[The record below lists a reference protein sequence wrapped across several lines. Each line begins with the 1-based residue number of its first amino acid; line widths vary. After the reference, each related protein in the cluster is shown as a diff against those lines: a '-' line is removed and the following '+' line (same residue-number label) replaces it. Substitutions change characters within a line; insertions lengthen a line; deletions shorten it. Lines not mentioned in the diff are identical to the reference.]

1 MGERMSGDDVQ
12 RPDDVNGT
20 DEAHGIDTPGHP
32 ASDAATAPARA
43 PRSIRQ
49 SLAAI
54 VLAFETIVV
63 FLAALV
69 IWGLAQG
76 DAALGVESALPSWAA
91 LVAGGVIIL
100 GLIATI
106 GLLRYRWA
114 YTLGWVLQVLI
125 VVSGF
130 INPAMFVVGALFGGM
145 WWYCMVAGSRIDRE
159 RAAFA
164 APGKDQQ

>member
-1 MGERMSGDDVQ
+1 MSGDDVQ
-12 RPDDVNGT
+12 GFDEVEGSEPD
-20 DEAHGIDTPGHP
+20 
-32 ASDAATAPARA
+32 ASAAPARP

-49 SLAAI
+49 SLGAI
-54 VLAFETIVV
+54 VLGFETIVV

-69 IWGLAQG
+69 VWGLAQG
-76 DAALGVESALPSWAA
+76 DAALGVESALPPWVA

-106 GLLRYRWA
+106 GLLRFDWA

-125 VVSGF
+125 VASGF

-145 WWYCMVAGSRIDRE
+145 WWYCMVAGSRIDRQ
-159 RAAFA
+159 RAEFT
-164 APGKDQQ
+164 APGKEQQ